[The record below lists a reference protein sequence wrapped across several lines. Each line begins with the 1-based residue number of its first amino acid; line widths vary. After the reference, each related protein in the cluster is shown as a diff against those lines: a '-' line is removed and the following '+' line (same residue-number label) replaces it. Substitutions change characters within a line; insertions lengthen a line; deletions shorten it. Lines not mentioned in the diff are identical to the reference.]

1 MKRMKWLFGVL
12 MGAALL
18 FQPLASGTCAPVVRY
33 QMMNIAP
40 VGPFSLPSD
49 LIVTPWPKEWSSLS
63 NNPKLDQEELEALK
77 KALGVDRLK
86 EFEAYETNIYQLAM
100 DDGDVYHVAW
110 LLAMRDKKV
119 LDKPAN
125 DSMHRVLTPEERDK
139 VEEAQNAIKLELLAL
154 NERLKSFQMP
164 AAVPG
169 GKPSLLWIQVLG
181 LTPFEY
187 PVLADTQAFG
197 AGLRLLVRT
206 DTLYM
211 PLFLKGYAIAPD
223 SHLSLLAIAT
233 ADSDREFWSPIWE
246 RAVRTMYAPTVNA
259 TTPKTANPTANTTGN
274 ANANPASAGA
284 NATANAAGNASVNA
298 DAAGA
303 NAAANPAPKAP

>member
-1 MKRMKWLFGVL
+1 MKRMKWLLGAL
-12 MGAALL
+12 AGAALL
-18 FQPLASGTCAPVVRY
+18 FWPLASGTCAPIVRY
-33 QMMNIAP
+33 QMINVAP
-40 VGPFSLPSD
+40 VGPLSLPSD

-63 NNPKLDQEELEALK
+63 NNPKLDQNELEALK

-86 EFEAYETNIYQLAM
+86 EFENYETNIYQMAM

-125 DSMHRVLTPEERDK
+125 DSMHRILTPEERDK
-139 VEEAQNAIKLELLAL
+139 AEEAQNAIKIELITL

-164 AAVPG
+164 AATPG

-187 PVLADTQAFG
+187 PVLADTQAYG
-197 AGLRLLVRT
+197 AGLRLLIRT

-223 SHLSLLAIAT
+223 SHLSLLAVVT

-259 TTPKTANPTANTTGN
+259 TMPKTANPTANTTGN
-274 ANANPASAGA
+274 AVTNSAAAGA
-284 NATANAAGNASVNA
+284 SVTANAAGNVGASPDTGVNA
-298 DAAGA
+298 AV
-303 NAAANPAPKAP
+303 NAAPKAP

>member
-1 MKRMKWLFGVL
+1 MKRMHWLLGAL
-12 MGAALL
+12 AGAALIFL
-18 FQPLASGTCAPVVRY
+18 PFVKGEGAPIVRY

-40 VGPFSLPSD
+40 VGSFSLPSD
-49 LIVTPWPKEWSSLS
+49 LTVTPWPKEWSSLT
-63 NNPKLDQEELEALK
+63 NNPKLDQNELEALK

-86 EFEAYETNIYQLAM
+86 EFEGYETNLYQLAM

-110 LLAMRDKKV
+110 LLAMRDKTI
-119 LDKPAN
+119 LDKAAN
-125 DSMHRVLTPEERDK
+125 DSMHRILTPEERDK
-139 VEEAQNAIKLELLAL
+139 AEEAQNAIKLELITL

-164 AAVPG
+164 AANPAA
-169 GKPSLLWIQVLG
+169 KPSLLWIQVLG

-187 PVLADTQAFG
+187 PVLGDTQAYG

-211 PLFLKGYAIAPD
+211 PFFLKGYAIAPD
-223 SHLSLLAIAT
+223 GHLSLLAVVT

-259 TTPKTANPTANTTGN
+259 TMPTAPKTASTTGSASSGN
-274 ANANPASAGA
+274 VSPNTAGANAGGSSGNVILNTADA
-284 NATANAAGNASVNA
+284 NATANT
-298 DAAGA
+298 
-303 NAAANPAPKAP
+303 APKVP